1 MDTRKIFHIL
11 IGMNI
16 IQIGL
21 SILLIII
28 LIEKTNVDWTLIVLA
43 VIAFTMFNGL
53 LTVVSFNCVHRMKNT
68 YLVESMKNLEQL
80 NTTLRAQRHDYLNH
94 MQVVYGLIE
103 LEEFEE
109 AKKYIRPVF
118 EEMSKVSLAMKT
130 ALPAIN
136 ALLQAKMQMAEKK
149 EIEMSLAICTDL
161 KQIKIEPWELCKVL
175 ANIIDNA
182 MTALDGVN
190 GKKKIHIEMIEQGA
204 KYKLSVTNNGPAI
217 PKEKLETI
225 FEKGYTTKKEGG
237 YGMGLFIV
245 KQILDKNRGHIQVIS
260 NREATC
266 FSIFIDKMSV
276 EG

>member
-1 MDTRKIFHIL
+1 MDTRKIFRAL

-16 IQIGL
+16 IQMAL

-43 VIAFTMFNGL
+43 ILTVTMFNGL
-53 LTVVSFNCVHRMKNT
+53 LTAVSFNCVNRMKNT
-68 YLVESMKNLEQL
+68 HLVESMRDLEQL

-94 MQVVYGLIE
+94 IQVVYGLIE

-109 AKKYIRPVF
+109 AKKYMKPVF

-130 ALPAIN
+130 AQPAIN

-161 KQIKIEPWELCKVL
+161 KHIKIEPWELCKVL

-182 MTALDGVN
+182 MTALDGAN
-190 GKKKIHIEMIEQGA
+190 GKKKIHIEMIEQEE

-217 PKEKLETI
+217 PKEKLERI
-225 FEKGYTTKKEGG
+225 FDKGYTTKKEEGH
-237 YGMGLFIV
+237 GMGLFIV
-245 KQILDKNRGHIQVIS
+245 KQIL
-260 NREATC
+260 E
-266 FSIFIDKMSV
+266 KMVDRFRVFLMERQHAFQFLLQNVS
-276 EG
+276 